1 MAKIFSPFDQKEIN
15 DVQLISADESE
26 AIFLNANQAQKKWQA
41 STKENRLEIL
51 EKFCDYLLKNKD
63 HVGEQITMYMGRPI
77 RFSAKEVETAVARAK
92 EVMEVFKRLEF
103 TQKIDEQREIHQL
116 PLGNILVFGAWNYP
130 VLTAINSIVP
140 AILAGN
146 SVCFRP
152 SLQTFFM
159 GDVFKKAFDASRLPE
174 FIFQVCPFSHEA
186 TEQVVQSKKI
196 QSIVYTGS
204 TDGGRKIHRWSGG
217 NFIPVTMELGG
228 KDAAYIRA
236 DADVENAA
244 VNVADGAFFNSGQSC
259 CGVER
264 VFVHESIYQDVLNV
278 LIREAKSLCLGD
290 PKNENTTLGPMAKE
304 SAVTFLK
311 NQLAQAKK
319 DGAITHLDELGELNP
334 FGQFI
339 RPEIITNVEINSAI
353 QQEETFG
360 PFVTVVPVQSDE
372 EAIEMMNNSSF
383 GLTASIWTLDN
394 DAAHS
399 FAMKLEVGVV
409 LINRCDFVDP
419 KLPWRGEKETGMGQA
434 LGPDCFYSYLKPR
447 SLFQN

>member
-1 MAKIFSPFDQKEIN
+1 MAKIFSPFNQKEIN
-15 DVQLISADESE
+15 DVQLISAEESE
-26 AIFLNANQAQKKWQA
+26 VIFSDANQAQKKWQLSA
-41 STKENRLEIL
+41 KEDRLQVL

-63 HVGEQITMYMGRPI
+63 HIGEQITVYMGRPI

-92 EVMEVFKRLEF
+92 EVMKVFKRLEF

-130 VLTAINSIVP
+130 VLTAINSIAP

-152 SLQTFFM
+152 SLQTFFI
-159 GDVFKKAFDASRLPE
+159 GDVFQRAFEIAGLMDGV
-174 FIFQVCPFSHEA
+174 FQVCPFSHEE

-204 TDGGRKIHRWSGG
+204 TLGGRKIHRWSGG

-264 VFVHESIYQDVLNV
+264 VFVHESIYQDVLNI
-278 LIREAKSLCLGD
+278 LIREAKSLRLGD
-290 PKNENTTLGPMAKE
+290 PINKDTTLGPMAKE
-304 SAVTFLK
+304 SAVNFLK
-311 NQLAQAKK
+311 SHLAQAKK
-319 DGAITHLDELGELNP
+319 KGAITHLDELGELNP
-334 FGQFI
+334 YGQFI

-353 QQEETFG
+353 QKEETFG
-360 PFVTVVPVQSDE
+360 PFVTIVPVKSDE
-372 EAIEMMNNSSF
+372 EAIEMINNSSF
-383 GLTASIWTLDN
+383 GLTASIWTSDVN
-394 DAAHS
+394 AMRSAAVS
-399 FAMKLEVGVV
+399 LEVGVV
-409 LINRCDFVDP
+409 LFNRCDFVDP

-434 LGPDCFYSYLKPR
+434 LGPDCFNSYLKPR